1 MATTLE
7 VLNRE
12 RLVVET
18 EKGLRMNYRAIK
30 KDVRGMFNTYLTRN
44 EFFILKSLCMTSPQI
59 ASALSNEFQ
68 FSASMITAL
77 ADELTKKGLISRERS
92 EMDRRVVELRATEDG
107 IELFEKLEAMKMDY
121 LNEMFN
127 EFSESELET
136 FTHLL
141 QKLDKKAK
149 Q

>member
-7 VLNRE
+7 VANRDQ
-12 RLVVET
+12 LIVDT

-30 KDVRGMFNTYLTRN
+30 KDVRSMFTTYLTRN
-44 EFFILKSLCMTSPQI
+44 EFFILKSLCTSSPQI

-92 EMDRRVVELRATEDG
+92 ELDRRVVELRATEDG
-107 IELFEKLEAMKMDY
+107 IELYEKLEAMKMEY
-121 LNEMFN
+121 LSDVFAD
-127 EFSESELET
+127 FSDAELDT
-136 FTHLL
+136 FRTLL
-141 QKLDKKAK
+141 TKLE
-149 Q
+149 QQN

>member
-7 VLNRE
+7 VANRDQ
-12 RLVVET
+12 LIVDT

-30 KDVRGMFNTYLTRN
+30 KDVRSMFTTYLTRN
-44 EFFILKSLCMTSPQI
+44 EFFILKSLCTSSPQI

-92 EMDRRVVELRATEDG
+92 ELDRRVVELRATKDG
-107 IELFEKLEAMKMDY
+107 IELYGKLEAMKMEY
-121 LNEMFN
+121 LSDVFAD
-127 EFSESELET
+127 FSDAELDT
-136 FTHLL
+136 FRTLL
-141 QKLDKKAK
+141 TKLE
-149 Q
+149 QQN

>member
-7 VLNRE
+7 VANRDQ
-12 RLVVET
+12 LIVDT

-30 KDVRGMFNTYLTRN
+30 KDVRSMFTTYLTRN
-44 EFFILKSLCMTSPQI
+44 EFFILKSLCTSSPQI

-92 EMDRRVVELRATEDG
+92 ELDRRVVELRATEDG
-107 IELFEKLEAMKMDY
+107 IELYGKLEAMKMEY
-121 LNEMFN
+121 LSDVFAD
-127 EFSESELET
+127 FSDAELDT
-136 FTHLL
+136 CRTLL
-141 QKLDKKAK
+141 TKLE
-149 Q
+149 QQN

>member
-44 EFFILKSLCMTSPQI
+44 EFFILKSLCITSPQI

-107 IELFEKLEAMKMDY
+107 IELYEKLEAMKMDY
-121 LNEMFN
+121 LNEMFD

-136 FTHLL
+136 FTRLL

>member
-7 VLNRE
+7 VANRDQ
-12 RLVVET
+12 LIVDT

-30 KDVRGMFNTYLTRN
+30 KDVRSMFTTYLTRN
-44 EFFILKSLCMTSPQI
+44 EFFILKSLCTSSPQI

-92 EMDRRVVELRATEDG
+92 ELDRRVVELRATEDG
-107 IELFEKLEAMKMDY
+107 IELYGKLEAMKMEY
-121 LNEMFN
+121 LSDVFDD
-127 EFSESELET
+127 FSDAELDT
-136 FTHLL
+136 FRTLL
-141 QKLDKKAK
+141 TKLE
-149 Q
+149 QQN